1 MRQLRLANGLYGSP
15 PAVPLLLLSH
25 RIETST
31 ISSFDRY
38 PLHPCEVAV
47 SASLPNV
54 SRLRV
59 RDIFQPVP
67 NRKMMGSANKYDG
80 PSFHLVGIN
89 AEEPIISDAR
99 KRSVSRH
106 SALELKM

>member
-1 MRQLRLANGLYGSP
+1 
-15 PAVPLLLLSH
+15 
-25 RIETST
+25 
-31 ISSFDRY
+31 
-38 PLHPCEVAV
+38 
-47 SASLPNV
+47 
-54 SRLRV
+54 LRV